1 VSSPLASLARALHEQ
16 SVRFVLIGVA
26 GANFYA
32 HGAPVVFLTQDRD
45 LFLPP
50 DPDNLARCW
59 TACESVGLELWSDD
73 EPLDTPRDR
82 WLAEQVVARRALTRA
97 TDRGELQVDLTLVMK
112 SFEFETVWTE
122 RRTFMLDGVEIPVAR
137 LLHIVQSKHAVGRDK
152 DRLFL
157 ATHRDELKELL
168 RREDRK

>member
-1 VSSPLASLARALHEQ
+1 VSSPLASLARALHER

-32 HGAPVVFLTQDRD
+32 HGGSVVFLT
-45 LFLPP
+45 L
-50 DPDNLARCW
+50 
-59 TACESVGLELWSDD
+59 
-73 EPLDTPRDR
+73 
-82 WLAEQVVARRALTRA
+82 
-97 TDRGELQVDLTLVMK
+97 
-112 SFEFETVWTE
+112 
-122 RRTFMLDGVEIPVAR
+122 
-137 LLHIVQSKHAVGRDK
+137 DK